1 VHQFTLAR
9 DVLTQYRKQFVNEN
23 IFKHSPLVI
32 MNNFAGEGKHLKLM
46 ATTFQNMFPSIN
58 LATVSLHTIKR
69 CLLFSYNPIT
79 KLVEVRH
86 YSISVVASG
95 LKKSV
100 KKLVLGKI
108 PNLSKCSDI
117 SDYILQTN
125 NASDTEGEEDEASQV
140 VLPQDL
146 KSKGNM
152 ADNKSAVHLHE
163 IGPRMT
169 LQLMKIEDGVMTGEV
184 LFNETVVKTE
194 EEIERIKKM
203 REKKKRLKEQR
214 QRFKM
219 KTRRKMKLKR
229 RRKNAVSTRIINRSF
244 QKNLK
249 SSLTMMEEV
258 GENPDEELFKT
269 DMNEGRKRTRLPKN
283 MSYAAKKRK
292 MGEEKGNKK
301 FSKDRNEKRG
311 SRKDDDDE
319 RKPRFKK
326 GNKFD
331 RKDKFSKNKKFDRN
345 DRKGGKKPIKSGRVT
360 KKRNFNEI
368 ISYLKKLFLSCFGIK
383 EQGC

>member
-1 VHQFTLAR
+1 
-9 DVLTQYRKQFVNEN
+9 
-23 IFKHSPLVI
+23 

-214 QRFKM
+214 QKIQNEN
-219 KTRRKMKLKR
+219 KKKNEAEAAKKKR
-229 RRKNAVSTRIINRSF
+229 RFDKDNKQELPEEPEVEPDDDVKYYR
-244 QKNLK
+244 
-249 SSLTMMEEV
+249 EEV
-258 GENPDEELFKT
+258 GENPDEGWFFFFSKFKNINLILFSELFKT

-360 KKRNFNEI
+360 KKRF
-368 ISYLKKLFLSCFGIK
+368 SK
-383 EQGC
+383 